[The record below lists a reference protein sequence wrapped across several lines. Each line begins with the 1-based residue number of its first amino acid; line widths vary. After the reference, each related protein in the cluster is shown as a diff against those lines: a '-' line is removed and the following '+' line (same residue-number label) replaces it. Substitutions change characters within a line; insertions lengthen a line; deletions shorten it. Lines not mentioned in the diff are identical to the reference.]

1 MTAFDARL
9 LFFFIYFDLTY
20 CFSTGGGAEGARGLA
35 SLGKCFYRI
44 KKRPREG
51 AVSNSKSDDK
61 SVAQIMRL
69 NARRA
74 EQDNVIAALANGGG
88 EAEAVGARLIGEA
101 FRAIG
106 RHQNRAGQ
114 TRQHN
119 AAIV

>member
-1 MTAFDARL
+1 MCNNPA
-9 LFFFIYFDLTY
+9 
-20 CFSTGGGAEGARGLA
+20 SNGRGLHPQYWPDVKTSWRGGRCTKA
-35 SLGKCFYRI
+35 INCQVLLPH

-88 EAEAVGARLIGEA
+88 EAEAVVARLIGEA
-101 FRAIG
+101 FRAIY

-119 AAIV
+119 AAIF